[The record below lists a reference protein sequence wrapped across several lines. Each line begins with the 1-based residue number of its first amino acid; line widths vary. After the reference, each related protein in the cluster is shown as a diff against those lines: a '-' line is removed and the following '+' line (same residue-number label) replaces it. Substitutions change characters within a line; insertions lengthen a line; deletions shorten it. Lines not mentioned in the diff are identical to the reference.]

1 MFTGVSPGDH
11 PLRYLRSSLS
21 ARGVG
26 SVADMT
32 VLEPGRRV
40 WVAGIV
46 THRQRPATAMGV
58 TFMNLEDETGLVNV
72 VCSVGLWKRHR
83 VMLRESGALIIRGL
97 LQRSPENVVSIVA
110 DGAERLELGVPDTAR
125 NFR

>member
-1 MFTGVSPGDH
+1 
-11 PLRYLRSSLS
+11 
-21 ARGVG
+21 
-26 SVADMT
+26 
-32 VLEPGRRV
+32 
-40 WVAGIV
+40 
-46 THRQRPATAMGV
+46 MGV

-110 DGAERLELGVPDTAR
+110 DGAERLALGVPDTAR